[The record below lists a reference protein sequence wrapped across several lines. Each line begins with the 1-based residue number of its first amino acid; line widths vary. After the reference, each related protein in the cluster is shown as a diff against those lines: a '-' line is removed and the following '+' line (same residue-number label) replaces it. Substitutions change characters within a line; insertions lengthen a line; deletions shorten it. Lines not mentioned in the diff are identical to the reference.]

1 MSGYQTE
8 SASFRDP
15 SGFLFY
21 KDNILYRQV
30 NRVYRQHYDHL
41 MGSGLYEA
49 LVDQNLIIPC
59 EEIEGLDSPQPE
71 LLYKIIQPER
81 IKFIAYPYEW
91 CFLQL
96 RSAAL
101 TTLRLVRIAL
111 EHGMILKDASAYN
124 LAFHQGR
131 WRLLDTLSFE
141 IYEEGEPWVAYKQ
154 FCQHFL
160 APLALMAYQDQR
172 VNLMSR
178 LFIDGIPLDLTA
190 KLLPFRSKLRLGVLT
205 HIHLHARSQTK
216 YAGREM
222 SREQISG
229 KMSQQALVGLLESL
243 RNTVK
248 SLSVKT
254 DGTEWAGYYQ
264 DTNYSEKAFEDK
276 KVLVAQLIEQV
287 QPETVWDMGANTGEF
302 SRLAS
307 EEGIYTVAFDVDSG
321 AVSQNYIQVRKG
333 KEENLYP
340 LVMDLTNPSP
350 AIGWAHEE
358 RQSLMARGPVDL
370 VLALALVHHL
380 AISNNVPLA
389 TLAQF
394 FSEICENLVIEFIP
408 KSDSQVQRLLAS
420 REDIFDNYTIEG
432 FEQAF
437 EQKFDLMEKKFVRES
452 ERILYLYKTKH

>member
-1 MSGYQTE
+1 MVQYKIE

-21 KDNILYRQV
+21 KENILYRQV
-30 NRVYRQHYDHL
+30 NRIYQQHYDHL
-41 MGSGLYEA
+41 KDSGLYDA
-49 LVDQNLIIPC
+49 LVDQNLIIPHD
-59 EEIEGLDSPQPE
+59 EVDLVESPQPE
-71 LLYKIIQPER
+71 LFYTIIKPER
-81 IKFIAYPYEW
+81 VPFIAYPYEW

-101 TTLRLVRIAL
+101 TTLRLARVAL
-111 EHGMILKDASAYN
+111 DHGMILKDASAYN

-141 IYEEGEPWVAYKQ
+141 LYEEGEPWVAYKQ

-178 LFIDGIPLDLTA
+178 LFIDGIPLDLAA
-190 KLLPFRSKLRLGVLT
+190 KLLPFRSKLRLGLLT

-216 YAGREM
+216 YADREM

-229 KMSQQALVGLLESL
+229 KLSQQALVGLLESL

-248 SLSVKT
+248 GFSVKT
-254 DGTEWAGYYQ
+254 LGTEWAQYYQ
-264 DTNYSEKAFEDK
+264 DTNYSEKAFESK
-276 KVLVAQLIEQV
+276 KHLVAQFIERV
-287 QPETVWDMGANTGEF
+287 HPETVWDMGANTGEF

-307 EEGIYTVAFDVDSG
+307 EKGIYTVAFDVDPG

-340 LVMDLTNPSP
+340 LVMDLTNPTP
-350 AIGWAHEE
+350 ALGWAHEE
-358 RQSLMARGPVDL
+358 RQSLMARGSVDM

-389 TLAQF
+389 TLAKF
-394 FSEICENLVIEFIP
+394 FSQICETLVIEFVP

-420 REDIFDNYTIEG
+420 REDVFDNYTIEG

-437 EQKFDLMEKKFVRES
+437 EQKFDRIEKIPVTES